1 MAETSDVEKKKVAWK
16 SKTSAYEKRIN
27 KRNKLLFGTFL
38 VNSSKVIFFK
48 IGILNEPD
56 WNLKFSWSKWCSALG
71 ADC

>member
-1 MAETSDVEKKKVAWK
+1 MAETSDVEKKVAWK

-56 WNLKFSWSKWCSALG
+56 
-71 ADC
+71 

>member
-1 MAETSDVEKKKVAWK
+1 MAETSDVEKKVACSK

-48 IGILNEPD
+48 IEILNEPD
-56 WNLKFSWSKWCSALG
+56 
-71 ADC
+71 